1 MFDLL
6 VDTGF
11 NIFGKK
17 IKKRILSLEG
27 SGKTLTNNETK
38 DIVKVVRLLE
48 NKKNLLKGTTRKI
61 SSQDGGFLSFF
72 RLIMSAGLPLMKSVL
87 IPLVKSVL

>member
-11 NIFGKK
+11 NIFGNK

-27 SGKTLTNNETK
+27 SGKTLTNNEAK

-48 NKKNLLKGTTRKI
+48 NRKILLKGTTRKI
-61 SSQDGGFLSFF
+61 SSQDGGFLNFF